1 MLKNTTKTFV
11 LLAAL
16 GALFMG
22 VGSILGQGGLII
34 GLLLGIVFVG
44 GSYWFSDKVAVKA
57 ARPKPVSE
65 QEAPQLYAIVRDL
78 TAARRHADARD
89 LHRAA
94 SQPNAFAT
102 GRNEHHAAVAVTQG
116 LLQVVDENELRGVLA
131 HEISHV
137 RNRDILI
144 GSVAATVALAI
155 TFLARMVMWGAIFGG
170 GGGNRDRDNNIFG
183 LLAMVILAPLAAGL
197 LQMALSRS
205 REYEADRSGAEL
217 IGTGEPLASALLKI
231 EAYAK
236 QVPMDIDPA
245 HATAYIINPFAGRK
259 VQVRQPLLEPPAD
272 GRPRRP
278 PASSARRAAVR
289 YRLRGSVAEVRE
301 LQRHLEVVLAERG
314 DRGLEVVAL
323 LARHPQLLALHLV
336 LHALEPEALDEL
348 ADLAGL
354 VGGDADVQR
363 RGLAHAAL
371 RRFLD
376 LAVRRAA

>member
-11 LLAAL
+11 LLALL

-22 VGSILGQGGLII
+22 VGSAFFGQGGLIL
-34 GLLLGIVFVG
+34 GLGLGIVFVG

-57 ARPKPVSE
+57 ARAKPVSE

-78 TAARRHADARD
+78 TT
-89 LHRAA
+89 RAGMPMPAIYIAPA

-170 GGGNRDRDNNIFG
+170 GGGDRNRDNNIFG
-183 LLAMVILAPLAAGL
+183 MLAMAILAPLAAGL

-245 HATAYIINPFAGRK
+245 HATAYIINPFSGRK
-259 VQVRQPLLEPPAD
+259 VSFANLYSSHPPTAE
-272 GRPRRP
+272 RV
-278 PASSARRAAVR
+278 A
-289 YRLRGSVAEVRE
+289 RLRHQHG
-301 LQRHLEVVLAERG
+301 
-314 DRGLEVVAL
+314 
-323 LARHPQLLALHLV
+323 
-336 LHALEPEALDEL
+336 
-348 ADLAGL
+348 
-354 VGGDADVQR
+354 
-363 RGLAHAAL
+363 
-371 RRFLD
+371 
-376 LAVRRAA
+376 